1 MKTIKIIENLYI
13 TKDGLRTKLK
23 NGRFQIAHLQQGS
36 LDGACAIYSV
46 SMNLLLIG
54 AIKYSDISIYG
65 NEYDKRFAI
74 EKLKKE
80 LFEKKGLHREGND
93 YKALHDTLNSS
104 FKKFITVD
112 YFNSEN
118 SEDIINRI
126 DDNIQNNFPVTI
138 SIEFKGGAHAL
149 LAVGME
155 YEDEKPIKILCLDPD
170 SKSPNMSYWNSE
182 IALFENK
189 GKYNHIFMDANGS
202 IYNVQLDNILEI
214 RKKHIVRSKKE
225 K

>member
-54 AIKYSDISIYG
+54 AIKYSDIRING
-65 NEYDKRFAI
+65 NEYDKRSGI
-74 EKLKKE
+74 ERLKKE
-80 LFEKKGLHREGND
+80 FFERKGLHREGID
-93 YKALHDTLNSS
+93 YLVLQYAIKSS
-104 FKKFITVD
+104 FSKYITVEHFSAD
-112 YFNSEN
+112 N

-202 IYNVQLDNILEI
+202 IYNVQLDDILEI